1 MRRTVGSNKAEES
14 HSEDQHILEL
24 QAALQRLPRVHLL
37 TLDALVK
44 HLKEYV
50 SHL

>member
-1 MRRTVGSNKAEES
+1 MRRSVGSNKAEES